1 MEELNCKTV
10 RQNLW
15 DYAAQPL
22 GDYASQPLDDYAS
35 QSMAQP
41 EDDAIV
47 DAIRMGAHLDLCRE
61 CDRSLADISSLR
73 KGFRH
78 LPVQA
83 VPPLVATRLQV
94 LASRERSRQL
104 LRMDP
109 GAWLRDKV
117 SSAVMAFDHFLRPF
131 AVPAT
136 GGVLASCLC
145 FALIAHTLH
154 LRPYLFDDDTPI
166 GFFSEMTIDDV
177 SPFSY
182 PGKDVTLQVT
192 IDADGKVA
200 DYTMAQGARPTPE
213 EFDQIGPFLLYSTF
227 TPAMRSGEPV
237 SSTSVIA
244 LHHYTVRD

>member
-15 DYAAQPL
+15 DYAAEPR
-22 GDYASQPLDDYAS
+22 GDYAADSP
-35 QSMAQP
+35 AQP
-41 EDDAIV
+41 EEDAAV
-47 DAIRMGAHLDLCRE
+47 DAIRMDAHLDLCRE

-83 VPPLVATRLQV
+83 VPPLVVTKLQV

-109 GAWLRDKV
+109 GAWLRDKL
-117 SSAVMAFDHFLRPF
+117 SSAMMAFNHFLRPF

-136 GGVLASCLC
+136 GGLLASCFC

-154 LRPYLFDDDTPI
+154 LQAYLVGDDTPI
-166 GFFSEMTIDDV
+166 GLFSDMTIDDV

-182 PGKDVTLQVT
+182 PGKDITMQVT
-192 IDADGKVA
+192 VDADGKVA
-200 DYTMAQGARPTPE
+200 DYAMPQGRNPTPE
-213 EFDQIGPFLLYSTF
+213 EFQEIGAFLLYSTF

-244 LHHYTVRD
+244 IHHYTVHD